1 MTAEEHEASEVDL
14 ADSVEIDPVDVDD
27 REFFSD
33 ERPEPLE
40 DEEAEVADEPDYT
53 GDLPKPAE

>member
-40 DEEAEVADEPDYT
+40 DEEAEVADEPHYT